1 MKFIILIGPPGAG
14 KGTQAKLLVESLGLP
29 QVSTGDL
36 FRYNLKNATALGKL
50 AQTYMD
56 KGELVPDEV
65 TVAMVKDRLSQ
76 ADAAGGA
83 ILDGFP
89 RTTVQAEAL
98 ETLLAELGG
107 HIAVVPHIVVDGEE
121 LVQRLLKR
129 AQIEGRVDDS
139 EDTIRTRMR
148 VYEEQTKPLLDYYA
162 RRGLVDGVLQEKV
175 LLSEQGV
182 IRAPAGYTDE
192 EAATLPCAALPA
204 WRGLVVEV
212 NGQQCVECVQ
222 KDLQRVIAQAA

>member
-14 KGTQAKLLVESLGLP
+14 KGTQAKLLEESMGLP

-36 FRYNLKNATALGKL
+36 FRYNLKNATELGKL

-56 KGELVPDEV
+56 KGELVPDSV
-65 TVAMVKDRLSQ
+65 TVAMVKDRL
-76 ADAAGGA
+76 ARPDAANGA

-89 RTTVQAEAL
+89 RTTVQADAL
-98 ETLLAELGG
+98 DALLADMGG
-107 HIAVVPHIVVDGEE
+107 PAGQAHIAVVPHIVVDHEE

-162 RRGLVDGVLQEKV
+162 Q
-175 LLSEQGV
+175 
-182 IRAPAGYTDE
+182 
-192 EAATLPCAALPA
+192 
-204 WRGLVVEV
+204 RGLVVEV
-212 NGQQCVECVQ
+212 DGQQSVAAVQ
-222 KDLQRVIAQAA
+222 RDLCRVIEQAP

>member
-14 KGTQAKLLVESLGLP
+14 KGTQAKLLEESMGLP

-36 FRYNLKNATALGKL
+36 FRYNLKNATELGKL
-50 AQTYMD
+50 AQAYMD
-56 KGELVPDEV
+56 KGELVPDSV
-65 TVAMVKDRLSQ
+65 TVAMVKDRL
-76 ADAAGGA
+76 ARPDAANGA

-89 RTTVQAEAL
+89 RTTVQADAL
-98 ETLLAELGG
+98 DALLADMGG
-107 HIAVVPHIVVDGEE
+107 HIAVVPHIVVDREE

-162 RRGLVDGVLQEKV
+162 Q
-175 LLSEQGV
+175 
-182 IRAPAGYTDE
+182 
-192 EAATLPCAALPA
+192 
-204 WRGLVVEV
+204 RGLVVEV
-212 NGQQCVECVQ
+212 DGQQSVAAVQ
-222 KDLQRVIAQAA
+222 RDLCRVIEQAA

>member
-14 KGTQAKLLVESLGLP
+14 KGTQAKLLVETLGLP

-36 FRYNLKNATALGKL
+36 FRYNLKNATALGQL

-56 KGELVPDEV
+56 KGELVPDSV

-76 ADAAGGA
+76 PDAAHGA

-107 HIAVVPHIVVDGEE
+107 HIAVVPHIVVDREE

-162 RRGLVDGVLQEKV
+162 Q
-175 LLSEQGV
+175 
-182 IRAPAGYTDE
+182 
-192 EAATLPCAALPA
+192 
-204 WRGLVVEV
+204 RGLVVEV
-212 NGQQCVECVQ
+212 NGQQDVACVQ
-222 KDLQRVIAQAA
+222 QDLRRVIAQAA